1 MLKLFVMSIALRENM
16 TLSYKESNL
25 ESLDVLLSSDLV
37 QTKKSTL
44 LRAIMQAIYY
54 SCSSRSE
61 KQPVH
66 CIES

>member
-1 MLKLFVMSIALRENM
+1 MLKLFVMSIALRGNM

-44 LRAIMQAIYY
+44 LRAIM
-54 SCSSRSE
+54 
-61 KQPVH
+61 
-66 CIES
+66 